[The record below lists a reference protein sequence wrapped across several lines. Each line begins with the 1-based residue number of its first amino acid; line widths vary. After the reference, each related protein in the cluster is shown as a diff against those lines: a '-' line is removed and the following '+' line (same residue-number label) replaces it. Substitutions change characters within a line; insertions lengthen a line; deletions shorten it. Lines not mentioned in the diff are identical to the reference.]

1 MSDQALCVTRHT
13 LFMGTQVPPPGAGVA
28 YDHSVSV
35 TQVLPTSA
43 GVAYDHS
50 VSVTKVL
57 PPCPGVAYDQAL
69 AVCI

>member
-35 TQVLPTSA
+35 TQVLP
-43 GVAYDHS
+43 
-50 VSVTKVL
+50 
-57 PPCPGVAYDQAL
+57 PCPGVAYDQAL
-69 AVCI
+69 AVCV